1 MKPASALSFYTLI
14 VLLLLAGITLILQR
28 HWVYEVPLFHG
39 ETQTVWSVEALVEF
53 EAGNQPV
60 KVSMARPAD
69 QEGFTLLRQSGA
81 SPGYGLHFI
90 DGPDPRA
97 EWTIRSARGVQQLYF
112 QVDVLESD
120 MADSQI
126 VTPPPLTE
134 PDWQE
139 PYEIAIQRLT
149 RESWEASADNFS
161 FARELIKR
169 LTEEES
175 PQHIL
180 LLKRAYNGR
189 LPALLAEILNYSS
202 VHAAVVYGLELED
215 RRRRQLLTPLLRVWD
230 GDDSKVFRLDEMKD
244 ESLLA
249 SEEPKPL
256 LLWEQRGA
264 SVLDVIGGE
273 NSRIRFSML
282 RREESTYSA
291 LNDSLP
297 LQSSL
302 LNFSIHSLPVAE
314 QAMFKTILL
323 LPVGALVVCL
333 LRILVGIRTSGTF
346 MPVLIAIAFMQ
357 TSLGT
362 GIVGFILVVAAGL
375 IVRGYLSRL
384 NLLLVARIS
393 AVIISVIAIISLFS
407 VLSYKL
413 GLTEGLKVMFFPMVI
428 LAWTIERMSILWEE
442 EGGREVM
449 IQGGGSLV
457 TAVLA
462 YGAMQ
467 HPLVQH
473 LTFNFMGVQFIVLAL
488 VLLLGSYTGYRLFE
502 LRRFA
507 VLKR

>member
-1 MKPASALSFYTLI
+1 MKPASPLSFYTLI
-14 VLLLLAGITLILQR
+14 ILLVLAGISLILQR
-28 HWVYEVPLFHG
+28 HWVYEVPLIHG

-53 EAGNQPV
+53 EAADQPV
-60 KVSMARPAD
+60 KVSMARPSD
-69 QEGFTLLRQSGA
+69 QPGYTLLRQSGA
-81 SPGYGLHFI
+81 SPGYGLNFI
-90 DGPDPRA
+90 EGADPRA
-97 EWTIRSARGVQQLYF
+97 VWTVRNARGIQQLYF

-120 MADSQI
+120 MSESDQVA
-126 VTPPPLTE
+126 PPALTQ

-139 PYEIAIQRLT
+139 PYASAIQRLSEDAWAT
-149 RESWEASADNFS
+149 SADNFS
-161 FARELIKR
+161 FARELIKQ
-169 LTEEES
+169 LNEEDA

-180 LLKRAYNGR
+180 LLKRSYNGR
-189 LPALLAEILNYSS
+189 LPYLLSEILNNAS
-202 VHAAVVYGLELED
+202 VHASVVYGLELED
-215 RRRRQLLTPLLRVWD
+215 GRRRQLLTPLLRVWE
-230 GDDSKVFRLDEMKD
+230 GSRSQVFRLEDMAED
-244 ESLLA
+244 RLL
-249 SEEPKPL
+249 EEEEKPM

-264 SVLDVIGGE
+264 PVLDVIGGQ

-291 LNDSLP
+291 LTDSLP
-297 LQSSL
+297 QQSSL

-357 TSLGT
+357 TSLET
-362 GIVGFILVVAAGL
+362 GVIGFILVVAAGL
-375 IVRGYLSRL
+375 MVRGYLSRL

-413 GLTEGLKVMFFPMVI
+413 GLTEGLKIMFFPMVI

-449 IQGGGSLV
+449 IQGGGSLI
-457 TAVLA
+457 TAILA

-467 HPLVQH
+467 HPLIQH

-488 VLLLGSYTGYRLFE
+488 ILLLGSYTGYRLLE
-502 LRRFA
+502 LNRFA